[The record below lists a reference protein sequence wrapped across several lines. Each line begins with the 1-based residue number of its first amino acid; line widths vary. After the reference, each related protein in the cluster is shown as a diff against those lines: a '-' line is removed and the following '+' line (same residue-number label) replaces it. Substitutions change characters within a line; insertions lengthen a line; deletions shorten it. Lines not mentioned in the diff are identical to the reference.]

1 MMPIS
6 AFAGEDFDELGFVAF
21 DFGISPR
28 FFGAG
33 RSKPRPYKV
42 YDDLA
47 AGLKRL
53 SGEFRKNV
61 PRRIVKRRTLG
72 FHN

>member
-6 AFAGEDFDELGFVAF
+6 AFAGEDFDELDFVAF
-21 DFGISPR
+21 DFGDFGISPR
-28 FFGAG
+28 FFRAG

-47 AGLKRL
+47 AGLKTIERQ
-53 SGEFRKNV
+53 V
-61 PRRIVKRRTLG
+61 
-72 FHN
+72 